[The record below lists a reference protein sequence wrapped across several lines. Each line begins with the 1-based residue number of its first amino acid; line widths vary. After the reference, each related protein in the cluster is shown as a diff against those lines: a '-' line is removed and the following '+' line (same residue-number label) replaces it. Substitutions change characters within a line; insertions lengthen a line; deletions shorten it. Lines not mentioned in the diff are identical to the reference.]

1 MAKQPNQPFESTLQ
15 DLVYSLDA
23 GAGLQIIRTIL
34 FTLFVIGLVVIFT
47 ARQFR
52 GFDSEAAM
60 DSAQLGRNL
69 AQSHRYVTQNIKPLT
84 IAQVSANTFDGDAK
98 IDFHPELVRPP
109 VYPAILAGAFMFFDL
124 IGVDLFPTSEGF
136 QGMRVFP
143 AEQWVIVPLNHLFS
157 MLTGLMLYFLGRNL
171 FSKRIGLLAT
181 LTYFLTAM
189 VWEDSLQ
196 GEGLPVLSFFVISAV
211 YFAVLSVLNRRERR
225 PVWNWMS
232 LYLLS
237 IGFSALA
244 FLTNYAALAVIPGIA
259 LFIMMM
265 GSRTHRGGHLAF
277 FYLVLIFVAV
287 SPWLLRNYQV
297 CGSPLGLAP
306 HTALIDS
313 ARYPGDA
320 LMRTLN
326 PKFSFFSDFNAVR
339 AKWASNFTSIYQNR
353 LTSLGGGLL
362 ITFFMVTYFYRFVRV
377 HVHNLRWGIG
387 LSIALFF
394 IGAGFFG
401 EGSLKFYH
409 IFWPFVILYGLAFF
423 SILLDRLDISINLY
437 KTGLTGLVVGL
448 TALPLLITIF
458 LSPSP
463 KDPYPPYYPRFVM
476 KVSEL
481 LKPTEVICTDMP
493 WATAWYGNRTSIL
506 MPTTLEGYY
515 EINDY
520 RKYISGLY
528 ITTIT
533 KNRPFVSDLLDG
545 SEKTWFPITMGQL
558 PNDLP
563 LRHGF
568 QLNKNDQLFLTDSIR
583 WGAGEVGKKPQGEG
597 AAEAAGAA
605 E

>member
-23 GAGLQIIRTIL
+23 GSGLQIIRTFL
-34 FTLFVIGLVVIFT
+34 FGLIVVGLAVIFT

-52 GFDSEAAM
+52 GFASEAAM

-69 AQSHRYVTQNIKPLT
+69 AQSHRYVTQNVKPLT

-98 IDFHPELVRPP
+98 IDFHPEVIRPP

-136 QGMRVFP
+136 RGMRVYP
-143 AEQWVIVPLNHLFS
+143 AEQWVIVPLNHFFT

-171 FSKRIGLLAT
+171 FSKKIGLLGT

-189 VWEDSLQ
+189 VWEDSLRA
-196 GEGLPVLSFFVISAV
+196 EGLPMLSFFVISAV
-211 YFAVLSVLNRRERR
+211 YFAVLAVNYRRERR
-225 PVWNWMS
+225 PTWNWMF

-244 FLTNYAALAVIPGIA
+244 FLTHYAALAVIPGIA

-265 GSRTHRGGHLAF
+265 GSRTHRGGALAF
-277 FYLVLIFVAV
+277 FYLVLVFLAV
-287 SPWLLRNYQV
+287 SPWLVRNYQV

-306 HTALIDS
+306 HTALVGS
-313 ARYPGDA
+313 SRYPGDA
-320 LMRTLN
+320 LMRTLD
-326 PKFSFFSDFNAVR
+326 PKFSFFSDLKTVR
-339 AKWASNFTSIYQNR
+339 AKWASNFSSIYQNR
-353 LTSLGGGLL
+353 LTSMGGGLL
-362 ITFFMVTYFYRFVRV
+362 IAFFMVTYFYRFVRV

-387 LSIALFF
+387 ASILLFF

-401 EGSLKFYH
+401 AGSVRLYH
-409 IFWPFVILYGLAFF
+409 MFWPFIILYGLAFF
-423 SILLDRLDISINLY
+423 SIMLDRLDISIDLY
-437 KTGLTGLVVGL
+437 KTGLTVLVIGL
-448 TALPLLITIF
+448 TALPLGITIF

-463 KDPYPPYYPRFVM
+463 KTPYPPYYPNFVM

-481 LKPTEVICTDMP
+481 LKPNEVMCTDMP
-493 WATAWYGNRTSIL
+493 WATAWYGKRTSIL
-506 MPTTLEGYY
+506 MPKTLAGYY

-533 KNRPFVSDLLDG
+533 KNRPFVSGLLDG
-545 SEKTWFPITMGQL
+545 SEKTWFPITTGRL
-558 PNDLP
+558 PKDMP

-568 QLNKNDQLFLTDSIR
+568 QLNKNDQLFLTDSVR
-583 WGAGEVGKKPQGEG
+583 WGVGAVTDG
-597 AAEAAGAA
+597 AAA
-605 E
+605 EPAE